1 MDAVFDFAP
10 STDAA
15 LRKSA
20 ARDRVE
26 TWLEM
31 QRDQL
36 PLWLPVAFGMGAAAW
51 FTLPSQGAW
60 TGWLVAMAAL
70 VAAALAFP
78 FGGRARRALLVAGI
92 AGALGLT
99 GAW

>member
-1 MDAVFDFAP
+1 MDAAIYFAP

-15 LRKSA
+15 PRKSRG
-20 ARDRVE
+20 RDRVE
-26 TWLEM
+26 SWLEV

-36 PLWLPVAFGMGAAAW
+36 PLWVPVVFGTGAAAW
-51 FTLPSQGAW
+51 FALPSPGAW

-78 FGGRARRALLVAGI
+78 FGGRARRALLVAGLAEI
-92 AGALGLT
+92 GRAHV
-99 GAW
+99 